1 MNLNS
6 RSTELLPRYHQNIE
20 SLKNWLK
27 MYGFLKPEVAG
38 CCESLE
44 ETLLFVNSE
53 EGCNCQVHYIV
64 HRPQEKLG

>member
-1 MNLNS
+1 
-6 RSTELLPRYHQNIE
+6 
-20 SLKNWLK
+20 

-64 HRPQEKLG
+64 HRPQEKLKLHFVLLSKILLLGL